1 MHVFRGLPHPLL
13 KRPSAI
19 AIGNFDGVHTGHQAL
34 LESVVQA
41 AGDRGLVPA
50 VVTFEPHPREVLGG
64 EPLPRISTLLDKV
77 DAILATGI
85 ERIYMLPFSRR
96 TAALSAEAF
105 VEDILVDGLDTRWIT
120 VGEDFRFGS
129 DRSGDVKALEAFGR
143 EHHFEVF
150 ASPLLFHGD
159 AKVSST
165 RIREALA
172 RGDLYEASLM
182 LGRRYSMAGRVIHG
196 AALGRTIGFPTLNI
210 APIPPGS
217 TAKPAITGVFAVR
230 IEGLG
235 PAVRAG
241 VASLGIKPTVTSEHR
256 WLLETN
262 VFDWKGNAYGKKIRV
277 IFVEKLRDEKK
288 FSGIDELR
296 AAIES
301 DALRARRIL
310 GCTPGE
316 GIFSPEHEQ
325 TTESA

>member
-41 AGDRGLVPA
+41 AGDRGLVPS

-129 DRSGDVKALEAFGR
+129 DRSGTGDVFSAIVAGYIVRGEPLAYAVKKAADFISKAMTYTEELDLPHNCGLAF
-143 EHHFEVF
+143 EEF
-150 ASPLLFHGD
+150 L
-159 AKVSST
+159 T
-165 RIREALA
+165 
-172 RGDLYEASLM
+172 
-182 LGRRYSMAGRVIHG
+182 
-196 AALGRTIGFPTLNI
+196 
-210 APIPPGS
+210 
-217 TAKPAITGVFAVR
+217 
-230 IEGLG
+230 
-235 PAVRAG
+235 
-241 VASLGIKPTVTSEHR
+241 
-256 WLLETN
+256 
-262 VFDWKGNAYGKKIRV
+262 
-277 IFVEKLRDEKK
+277 
-288 FSGIDELR
+288 ELK
-296 AAIES
+296 
-301 DALRARRIL
+301 
-310 GCTPGE
+310 
-316 GIFSPEHEQ
+316 
-325 TTESA
+325 